1 VRVVSFVMDDR
12 VVEILAGEEAWV
24 VGGAVRDQL
33 LGRPVVDLD
42 VACADPQGVA
52 HRFAR
57 RFGGAAFP
65 LSERHGAWR
74 VATAGSEQ
82 TIDFT
87 PLPDGIDAD
96 LATRDFTFNAI
107 ALPLDGGDP
116 RDPHGGRADLE
127 AGIVRAVTD
136 GVFRDDPLRLLR
148 AVRLED
154 ELGFR
159 MTQRTEELVRES
171 ASLAAQPAGERIL
184 GELSRLSADGYRR
197 LDEVGVL
204 EQLGGS
210 LAGPLDAV
218 DDPDFRLVVA
228 FRERLSQL
236 PISRPLRR
244 YAATLLRA
252 RPPADA
258 SARSI
263 HRFRR
268 ATEPW
273 ALDALAFVGASELA
287 SSVEDARRAD
297 PPEPLV
303 RGDELGLPPGP
314 EIGRILALIDEER
327 AAGTISTREDAL
339 ALARAQAQGR
349 AREREGGS

>member
-1 VRVVSFVMDDR
+1 MDER
-12 VVEILAGEEAWV
+12 VVEILVGEEAWV

-42 VACADPQGVA
+42 VACADPQGSA

-74 VATAGSEQ
+74 VATAGSER

-107 ALPLDGGDP
+107 ALPLDGGEP

-127 AGIVRAVTD
+127 AGVVRAVTD
-136 GVFRDDPLRLLR
+136 DVFRDDPLRLLR

-159 MTQRTEELVRES
+159 MTERTEELVRES
-171 ASLAAQPAGERIL
+171 APLASQPAGERIL
-184 GELSRLSADGYRR
+184 GELSRLSAAGYRR
-197 LDEVGVL
+197 LDQLGLL

-210 LAGPLDAV
+210 LGGPLDAV
-218 DDPDFRLVVA
+218 DDADFRLVVA
-228 FRERLSQL
+228 FRERLFEL

-244 YAATLLRA
+244 YTSALLRA
-252 RPPADA
+252 RTPIDA

-263 HRFRR
+263 HRLRR
-268 ATEPW
+268 GTEPW
-273 ALDALAFVGASELA
+273 ALHALAFLGATELA
-287 SSVEDARRAD
+287 PLVEEARLAD
-297 PPEPLV
+297 PSEPLV

-314 EIGRILALIDEER
+314 EIGRMLALIEEER
-327 AAGTISTREDAL
+327 AAGTISTREEAL
-339 ALARAQAQGR
+339 ALARAQAQS
-349 AREREGGS
+349 RERAAEGSS